1 MRIERVMN
9 LGLPHGPDYEASGS
23 ASTVPKSERLTWEVP
38 LEALTCTDKATR
50 ALVCKTAL
58 HLVSADDWNALS
70 LAMTKELGIHLSQS
84 LKRVRPKGGGEP
96 TPQDKAWDRSR
107 SKAFAMMAAIV
118 NASYS
123 EYVADEVCET
133 CRGKGEVR
141 LYEEGRGVYLETCPK
156 CVGMGWIP
164 WTNNR
169 RAKAVGLDRG
179 SKQFLEVVLPAH
191 IHMLGW
197 LRIQYSNEITKLKQA
212 MWGEET

>member
-9 LGLPHGPDYEASGS
+9 LGLPHGPDHEGSGS
-23 ASTVPKSERLTWEVP
+23 RSTVPKSERLTWEVP

-107 SKAFAMMAAIV
+107 AKAFAMMAAI
-118 NASYS
+118 NRASYD
-123 EYVADEVCET
+123 EYLADEVCET
-133 CRGKGEVR
+133 CRGMCKVK
-141 LYEEGRGVYLETCPK
+141 LYEEGRGVYEETCPT
-156 CVGMGWIP
+156 CVGIGWIP
-164 WTNNR
+164 WTNNK

-179 SKQFLEVVLPAH
+179 SKQFLEVVLPAYK
-191 IHMLGW
+191 HMLDW
-197 LRIQYSNEITKLKQA
+197 LKQKYLAEEARLKEA
-212 MWGEET
+212 MWGEE